1 MATIR
6 NPQQVGH
13 TSRDDTR
20 IEGARD
26 IESHHTD
33 CIRGVT
39 NPLLQEGENQ
49 PACRNSLDSWWVPK
63 PVCRRAPYG
72 T

>member
-1 MATIR
+1 MR
-6 NPQQVGH
+6 NPQQVVQL
-13 TSRDDTR
+13 SCEDTR
-20 IEGARD
+20 IGRGAHG
-26 IESHHTD
+26 IESYHTFD
-33 CIRGVT
+33 VAGVT

-49 PACRNSLDSWWVPK
+49 PTCRNSLDSWWVPK